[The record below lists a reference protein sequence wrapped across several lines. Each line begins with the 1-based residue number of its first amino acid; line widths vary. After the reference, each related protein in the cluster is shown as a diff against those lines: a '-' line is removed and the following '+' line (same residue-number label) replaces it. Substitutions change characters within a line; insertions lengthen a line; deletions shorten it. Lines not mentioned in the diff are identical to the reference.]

1 MLIHARDEATED
13 SAGPIQVGGRSGM
26 RAADRG
32 FTAAF
37 ELVMTPALFGL
48 IGYFIDRQLQTG
60 RIFTISLAAVVSLY
74 VIWKLVYQ
82 YNTQMDQLQAEL
94 RKPDPSGKSSSSSNG
109 SIAFGATVSSSIPT
123 IRVTQI
129 SSTMT
134 RWARRIHDDH
144 PPRNSWS

>member
-1 MLIHARDEATED
+1 
-13 SAGPIQVGGRSGM
+13 M

-109 SIAFGATVSSSIPT
+109 SIAFGATVSSIDSDHSGHPDLIDHD
-123 IRVTQI
+123 
-129 SSTMT
+129 TMGSE
-134 RWARRIHDDH
+134 
-144 PPRNSWS
+144 NS